1 MQDVSKLTGL
11 WYSPYLKIY
20 STGGDERIAEISTY
34 PRAYRK
40 TITEEY
46 IDEETKEKVTGS
58 YEIWEASESLPFSP
72 KASTTHA
79 LPFLKEAVQGELV
92 DVNILETQL
101 SKDGGKSWLSADKD
115 ITSGL
120 SNKSATSLNMTKAKD
135 DPDKMIILIRYH
147 RRFK

>member
-58 YEIWEASESLPFSP
+58 YEVWTESKELFLTFQ
-72 KASTTHA
+72 STKDNHQ
-79 LPFLKEAVQGELV
+79 FDIVKEAFTGQLV
-92 DVNILETQL
+92 DVEILEMQV
-101 SKDGGKSWLSADKD
+101 SKDGGKFEDIKGDLNTLAKLSDGNFSVAKV
-115 ITSGL
+115 
-120 SNKSATSLNMTKAKD
+120 KD
-135 DPDKMIILIRYH
+135 DPDKMIIMVRYN

>member
-46 IDEETKEKVTGS
+46 VDEETKEKVTGS
-58 YEIWEASESLPFSP
+58 YEVWTESKELFLTFQ
-72 KASTTHA
+72 STRDNHV
-79 LPFLKEAVQGELV
+79 FDIVKEAFTGQLV
-92 DVNILETQL
+92 DVEILEMQV
-101 SKDGGKSWLSADKD
+101 SKDGRKFEEVKGDLNTLAKLSDGNFSVAKV
-115 ITSGL
+115 
-120 SNKSATSLNMTKAKD
+120 KD
-135 DPDKMIILIRYH
+135 DPDKMIIMVRYN